1 MYHLKCISLETGAE
15 IAMPDRTVL
24 CLGNFDGVHLAHREL
39 LRSALA
45 WKETLGLDAAVG
57 VFCFRELTAKY
68 LDRDFEGQL
77 CSLEARMERFRAC
90 GMEFV
95 ILADFSEVQNVSAE
109 QYLSEI
115 LIGQCHAEAVA
126 CGFNHRFGKG
136 GQGTVDLLEKYFEGR
151 VFVQS
156 PVVFEG
162 ARVSASR
169 IRKLLQ
175 EGGAEEAATLLTLPY
190 SITSPVLHGKTLGGK
205 MGVPTANQCFAE
217 GAVIPKRG
225 VYITECEVDGV
236 RYRGV
241 SNVGVRPTV
250 DDGETVNCETYL
262 IDFSGDLYGRVL
274 TVHFLKYLR
283 EEKRFEDLDLLRAQI
298 AEDIRS
304 ARSFD

>member
-1 MYHLKCISLETGAE
+1 
-15 IAMPDRTVL
+15 
-24 CLGNFDGVHLAHREL
+24 
-39 LRSALA
+39 
-45 WKETLGLDAAVG
+45 
-57 VFCFRELTAKY
+57 
-68 LDRDFEGQL
+68 
-77 CSLEARMERFRAC
+77 
-90 GMEFV
+90 
-95 ILADFSEVQNVSAE
+95 
-109 QYLSEI
+109 
-115 LIGQCHAEAVA
+115 
-126 CGFNHRFGKG
+126 
-136 GQGTVDLLEKYFEGR
+136 
-151 VFVQS
+151 
-156 PVVFEG
+156 
-162 ARVSASR
+162 
-169 IRKLLQ
+169 
-175 EGGAEEAATLLTLPY
+175 
-190 SITSPVLHGKTLGGK
+190 